1 MPVYRR
7 DIERF
12 IYALVDPRDDT
23 VRYVGCAIDVEERF
37 NQHLRDRGNTPKCE
51 WLAELKRHGLLPG
64 LEILEVVDGFFGA
77 FSREDYW
84 ISKMLSAGMPLTN
97 SIVLM
102 GVFAEPGKE
111 VLTPFNW
118 RGTKL
123 RFVRKQLRI
132 TRKEV
137 AYRAGLT
144 ISTYNRAEAGHPVNQ
159 GVAKDILFAINSLL
173 REFGELEASL
183 TDLGWAV
190 K

>member
-159 GVAKDILFAINSLL
+159 GVAKDNLFAINSLL